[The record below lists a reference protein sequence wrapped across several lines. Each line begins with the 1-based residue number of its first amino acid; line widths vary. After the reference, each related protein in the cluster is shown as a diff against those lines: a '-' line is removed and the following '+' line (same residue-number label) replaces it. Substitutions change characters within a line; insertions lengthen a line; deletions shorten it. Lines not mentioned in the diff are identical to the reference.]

1 MRVPADRILGGEGQA
16 FAIAQT
22 RHGGGRIHH
31 AMRTIALLHKAFD
44 MMLERAASR
53 QTARG
58 PLASLQLAQQR
69 IAESWIEIEQFR
81 LLVLRT
87 WLIDKHKDYREVRGH
102 ISAVKAQMPKG
113 LHDVAQRAM
122 HLHGALGISNE
133 MPFTEMMVESEVMAL
148 ADGRTEVHRSR
159 SPASTRNRIHEIDTT
174 DLVTVESALD
184 RSGRLAT
191 C

>member
-1 MRVPADRILGGEGQA
+1 MPADRILGGEGQA

-22 RHGGGRIHH
+22 RLGGGRIHH
-31 AMRTIALLHKAFD
+31 AMRTITLLNKAFD
-44 MMLERAASR
+44 MMLERAVSR

-87 WLIDKHKDYREVRGH
+87 WLIDKPKDYREVRGH
-102 ISAVKAQMPKG
+102 ISAVKAQMPRG

-133 MPFTEMMVESEVMAL
+133 MPFTEMIVESEVMAL
-148 ADGRTEVHRSR
+148 ADGPTEVHRSR